1 VAKELA
7 LRVLVAD
14 DHEKMRD
21 SLVQILERE
30 FEVVGAVSDGYELID
45 AAARWEPDVIVSD
58 VLMPRLNG
66 TAAMMN
72 LHSGGMDIPFVF
84 VCADEHLVEHVAR
97 NFGVCVHKLDILS
110 ELRDA
115 VLCAAST
122 ALAPRPAMQKLRRS
136 PN

>member
-1 VAKELA
+1 VGKEVA

-14 DHEKMRD
+14 DHEKTRN

-30 FEVVGAVSDGYELID
+30 FEVIAAVSDGYELID
-45 AAARWEPDVIVSD
+45 AAARLEPDVIVSD
-58 VLMPRLNG
+58 VLTPELNG

-72 LHSGGMDIPFVF
+72 LQAGGMDIPFVF
-84 VCADEHLVEHVAR
+84 VCSDEHLVEHIAR
-97 NFGVCVHKLDILS
+97 NFSVCVHKLDILS

-136 PN
+136 LN